1 MKYIKRL
8 IIKKFNETEKTL
20 DIEFD
25 TGINVLI
32 GMHGCGKTL
41 MIKTITALLNENL
54 ASLRS
59 YPIGDAELTFEDGE
73 TIAYNVYRDSI
84 EKSFYNF
91 ENPNFECGTVD
102 TKEKFLDFFHCK
114 SKKVEAT
121 EKQINKI
128 ISPDFEVKI
137 DETEPKNKNRF
148 IEIEYYKDGKKQL
161 PYFDVKD
168 TYVGAYEKIGNFIMR
183 SQMNDFLL
191 LDEPEQG
198 LCIEWQKE
206 LLPALNENVNQII
219 CTTHSPFIFK
229 LEDSWNVSELGK
241 YLTKGGKKSPSSVSG
256 RWIAFLLDRHDKTCY
271 TKHIRAGTARRAW

>member
-8 IIKKFNETEKTL
+8 TIKKFNETEKML

-25 TGINVLI
+25 KGINVFV

-59 YPIGDAELTFEDGE
+59 YPIGDAKLIFENGE
-73 TIAYNVYRDSI
+73 TVTYDTHRDSI
-84 EKSFYNF
+84 GRSFDNF
-91 ENPNFECGTVD
+91 LKPVFECGTVN
-102 TKEKFLDFFHCK
+102 TRKKFLGFFDNSSEK
-114 SKKVEAT
+114 IKAT
-121 EKQINKI
+121 ENQINKI
-128 ISPDFEVKI
+128 INPDFEVKF
-137 DETEPKNKNRF
+137 DKVELKDDDSF
-148 IEIEYYKDGKKQL
+148 VEIAYYKDGKKQV
-161 PYFDVKD
+161 PYFDAESYYA
-168 TYVGAYEKIGNFIMR
+168 TAYEKIGNFIMR

-206 LLPALNENVNQII
+206 LLPILNENLNQII

-229 LEDSWNVSELGK
+229 LEDNWNVAELDK
-241 YLTKGGKKSPSSVSG
+241 YLKDS
-256 RWIAFLLDRHDKTCY
+256 IDEE
-271 TKHIRAGTARRAW
+271 